1 MCGKGGSPPVP
12 GSTSTA
18 FQSATAANPNV
29 APMYQSFL
37 ANANNLSQTPFNP
50 AMMGSVAPMNTGQI
64 AAGSQLAGLGMDL
77 GNFDPNAVTSMESPF
92 TSDVVNATQNWFNN
106 QNAIQGTDL
115 MSQAIRSGN
124 AFGGDRAGVAEA
136 QLAGQQQLAQ
146 APVIAGLRQAGYT
159 QALNEYNQLKQY
171 GLAGA
176 QAALGWGT
184 AVQQQAQREAD
195 VAQQNA
201 MMSSAYPFQLANWY
215 GSTLGGI
222 GPLQGTFAQGYTTP
236 PNPNL
241 INQGIGIASSLA
253 GIGTSLFGGKYGG
266 PVGRRYG
273 GGVVPL
279 RVGGIAM
286 PRYRRGGLMA
296 PYPRRF
302 QVGGLTGF
310 DPSGF
315 SDPGGNLDPARSNAP
330 PNAGALIQHMMDQQQ
345 RQKQGTTQDDSL
357 AGIVK
362 NAASLATKAAPLF
375 ALLRYG
381 GPVPRFQEGGNA
393 DEDDNDTGQDVS
405 GRQYAALTPT
415 AATDADTGKG
425 GALALPQVDTM
436 PLPPPRPPQ
445 AGLGADR
452 VPRMGTPEAMRET
465 PTPEQARV
473 YGEGAEGG
481 EDYRVPGEERAPAG
495 ARPTSG
501 AGVPGGGGRGVY
513 AGTET
518 IPGLGPQPRTFS
530 QRLATNPLLAMG
542 AAMLSSRSPYFG
554 VGLGA
559 GLQAMQSAAAARGK
573 EEMFDQ
579 HPQLID
585 DGQTLSYRVGDK
597 IIKTTM
603 PSPKARAGSQAAQL
617 RADSL
622 INQYTKENIAALQN
636 DREWANSSDTEI
648 LQEARVL
655 AREQWNKEH
664 PQSPVP
670 VPERAARSTPPA
682 ATAEGTPGPAG
693 PPGAAPPMT
702 VTSQKPPTP
711 PTPPSS
717 APTPPAVA
725 GAPRTST
732 EMVDSLLTDEEKAR
746 GDRLLSHDEAFKTP
760 NTINPRTLAH
770 MNTTPEDFDFMAQQ
784 VAYGAPMHQFVRGA
798 GKNATE
804 AASAL
809 RARAV
814 QFLRDQ
820 GWTPQQ
826 ANGIMQQYA
835 GRTAGAR
842 VLAQQEARLTNAI
855 QEVRATAP
863 RVLEISDRIKRT
875 QYPMIND
882 LILAAQK
889 HTGGEEVVRLGA
901 AAETLIN
908 DYAATLGR
916 GNGTM
921 TDEARRRANE
931 LLERGYSH
939 GQMGAVVDQMLIEID
954 AAAQSIHRG
963 LATYTGT
970 LPQERYVPGSILKK
984 PPAGGGAG
992 AGVTPPVRVGSP
1004 EEARKLKPGT
1014 RFIIPDGSG
1023 RIGTVP

>member
-1 MCGKGGSPPVP
+1 
-12 GSTSTA
+12 
-18 FQSATAANPNV
+18 
-29 APMYQSFL
+29 MYQSFL

-50 AMMGSVAPMNTGQI
+50 AMYGSVAPMNTGQI
-64 AAGSQLAGLGMDL
+64 AAGSQLSALGMDL

-92 TSDVVNATQNWFNN
+92 TTDVVNATQNWFNN

-171 GLAGA
+171 GLTGA

-184 AVQQQAQREAD
+184 QVQQQAQREAD

-241 INQGIGIASSLA
+241 VNQGIGIATSLA
-253 GIGTSLFGGKYGG
+253 GIGSSLFGGKYGG

-273 GGVVPL
+273 GVVVPV
-279 RVGGIAM
+279 RRHGGIIEGGIAM

-381 GPVPRFQEGGNA
+381 GPVPRFQGGGDA
-393 DEDDNDTGQDVS
+393 DDTDMD
-405 GRQYAALTPT
+405 GRQYAALPPT
-415 AATDADTGKG
+415 AAPDKG
-425 GALALPQVDTM
+425 GAISLPPVDVSSSDGTM

-465 PTPEQARV
+465 PTPQQARV
-473 YGEGAEGG
+473 YGEGAAGG
-481 EDYRVPGEERAPAG
+481 EDYRVPPEDSTAPAA

-501 AGVPGGGGRGVY
+501 AGGSGGRGIY

-518 IPGLGPQPRTFS
+518 IPGLGRPPQTFS

-559 GLQAMQSAAAARGK
+559 GLQAMQGAAAARGK

-579 HPQLID
+579 EPQLID
-585 DGQTLSYRVGDK
+585 DGQTLSYRVGNK

-603 PSPKARAGSQAAQL
+603 PSPKAREGKAVSDAQL
-617 RADSL
+617 
-622 INQYTKENIAALQN
+622 QQQTKLQLQALQT
-636 DREWANSSDTEI
+636 DPEWSLKPDTEV
-648 LQEARVL
+648 LQEADIR
-655 AREQWNKEH
+655 AREHWNATH
-664 PQSPVP
+664 PGAQQVIVP
-670 VPERAARSTPPA
+670 PRSTATTKPP
-682 ATAEGTPGPAG
+682 EGTEGTTPGPAG
-693 PPGAAPPMT
+693 PPGAPPPMT
-702 VTSQKPPTP
+702 VTSQTPPPKPPAPAAETTTGGPPDVREPTTP
-711 PTPPSS
+711 
-717 APTPPAVA
+717 
-725 GAPRTST
+725 
-732 EMVDSLLTDEEKAR
+732 EEQAR
-746 GDRLLSHDEAFKTP
+746 ADRLLNHDQEFQSP
-760 NTINPRTLAH
+760 NKVNPKLLARL
-770 MNTTPEDFDFMAQQ
+770 NTTPEDFDFMARQL
-784 VAYGAPMHQFVRGA
+784 AYGVPIHQLVRGQ
-798 GKNATE
+798 GKDATA

-809 RARAV
+809 RARAT
-814 QFLRDQ
+814 QYLREQ
-820 GWTPQQ
+820 GWTPEQ
-826 ANGIMQQYA
+826 AAGIMQQYA
-835 GRTAGAR
+835 ARTAGAR
-842 VLAQQEARLTNAI
+842 VLGQQEARLTNAI

-875 QYPMIND
+875 QYPTINS

-889 HTGGEEVVRLGA
+889 QTGGEDVVRLGTA
-901 AAETLIN
+901 TETLIN

-921 TDEARRRANE
+921 TDEARRRASE
-931 LLERGYSH
+931 LLERGYSQ

-954 AAAQSIHRG
+954 AAAQSIRRG
-963 LATYTGT
+963 LGTYTGT
-970 LPQERYVPGSILKK
+970 RPEERYEPGSILRR
-984 PPAGGGAG
+984 PGAGQPGAGGGAG
-992 AGVTPPVRVGSP
+992 AATPPVRVGSP